1 MEKGEVH
8 TVIAIGSGKGGVGKS
23 SLTAL
28 VGCELA
34 RRGMKVGI
42 LDADITG
49 PSIPKMLG
57 QSGPLTDQGEGIEPA
72 ASAAGIV
79 TVSSQFLVE
88 EGQTPVVWRGP
99 LVTRLIMQFF
109 SGVHWGPLDY
119 LLIDMPPGTSDV
131 PLTVF
136 QTIPIDGMVFA
147 TTPQEVSALIV
158 RKAMNMARELHVPL
172 LGLVENMEHVRC
184 DHCGH
189 TIELYGPTKGR
200 SLATEYE
207 IPFLGGLAVDTK
219 ISTCADAG
227 RLQDYKAPEVTSIVD
242 ALLKS
247 VEETH
252 ARSLTTL

>member
-8 TVIAIGSGKGGVGKS
+8 SVVAVGSGKGGVGKS
-23 SLTAL
+23 SLTGL
-28 VGCELA
+28 IGCEMA
-34 RRGMKVGI
+34 RRGLKVGI

-57 QSGPLTDQGEGIEPA
+57 QKGPLMDQGEGIEPA
-72 ASAAGIV
+72 TSEAGVV
-79 TVSSQFLVE
+79 TVSSQFLLE

-147 TTPQEVSALIV
+147 TTPQEVSAIIV

-172 LGLVENMEHVRC
+172 LGLVENMKHVHC
-184 DHCGH
+184 DKCGN
-189 TIELYGPTKGR
+189 TIELYGPPRGEA
-200 SLATEYE
+200 LAQEYD
-207 IPFLGGLAVDTK
+207 IPFLGGLPVDPK
-219 ISTCADAG
+219 ISQVADAG
-227 RLQDYKAPEVTSIVD
+227 RLQDYKATDVSNIVD

-247 VEETH
+247 LEE
-252 ARSLTTL
+252 ARGRTLTTL